1 MSASAWRL
9 CFVPPLG
16 GRWGATVALIVG
28 LLLAVSS
35 AGAQTTAAPAGSPP
49 PPTWRTPTTDA
60 GGQSA
65 ALPPPMV
72 AAVGRTPLARVS
84 AGNGT
89 LPTDHGQVWREYDIS
104 PYTLRVTSTNRPE
117 QALIDWILRETG
129 YETWHGETL
138 GILSVNHRSLV
149 VYHTPQVQAVVA
161 DVVDRFVSSEA
172 QAQTFALHVMTLD
185 SPNWRARV
193 QPLLK
198 PVQVQTPGVQ
208 AWLLERE
215 GAAQLLAELAR
226 KIDFREHSSP
236 QQVVNNGQS
245 TGVSLTRGRSYVR
258 GVNARP
264 DAYQGYQPDTAVI
277 DEGFSLEFSP
287 LLSVDGKT
295 IDATIK
301 CNVDQVEKLVP
312 VMIDVPTSLL
322 PRQRVRIE
330 LPQVS
335 SFRFHER
342 FRWPSDK
349 VLLVSLG
356 MVPLPAPADGKSL
369 VPGLSLPLMT
379 SPARA
384 DMLVMVEN
392 KGSAATAARS
402 TALPSS
408 R

>member
-1 MSASAWRL
+1 MSAMECRSCL
-9 CFVPPLG
+9 GPPLPPG
-16 GRWGATVALIVG
+16 EGRGTRIG
-28 LLLAVSS
+28 LLAAVLMLGTGLAS
-35 AGAQTTAAPAGSPP
+35 AQTAAAPAATDP
-49 PPTWRTPTTDA
+49 PPTWRTATADT
-60 GGQSA
+60 GGQA
-65 ALPPPMV
+65 GALPPSMS
-72 AAVGRTPLARVS
+72 ATVGRAPLARVS

-89 LPTDHGQVWREYDIS
+89 LPNDHGQVWREYDIS

-117 QALIDWILRETG
+117 QAIIDWILRETG

-185 SPNWRARV
+185 NPSWRARV
-193 QPLLK
+193 QSLLK

-215 GAAQLLAELAR
+215 GGAQLLAELAR
-226 KIDFREHSSP
+226 RIDFREHSSP

-245 TGVSLTRGRSYVR
+245 TGVSLTRGRSYIRSVSPR
-258 GVNARP
+258 Q

-301 CNVDQVEKLVP
+301 CNIDQVEKLVS

-330 LPQVS
+330 LPQVAG
-335 SFRFHER
+335 FRFHER

-356 MVPLPAPADGKSL
+356 MVPMPSPADGKSL
-369 VPGLSLPLMT
+369 VPGLSLPLT
-379 SPARA
+379 SSPARA

-392 KGSAATAARS
+392 MGTVATTRK
-402 TALPSS
+402 

>member
-1 MSASAWRL
+1 
-9 CFVPPLG
+9 
-16 GRWGATVALIVG
+16 VALLAAALVVG
-28 LLLAVSS
+28 ASV
-35 AGAQTTAAPAGSPP
+35 AMAQSPAAPAASAP
-49 PPTWRTPTTDA
+49 PPTWRTPAADA
-60 GGQSA
+60 GGPTGSLA
-65 ALPPPMV
+65 ASMP
-72 AAVGRTPLARVS
+72 AAVGRAPLARVS

-89 LPTDHGQVWREYDIS
+89 LPNDHGQVWREYDIS

-117 QALIDWILRETG
+117 QAIIDWILRETG

-138 GILSVNHRSLV
+138 GVLSVNHRSLV

-185 SPNWRARV
+185 NPNWRARV

-215 GAAQLLAELAR
+215 GGAQLLAELAR
-226 KIDFREHSSP
+226 RIDFREYNSP

-245 TGVSLTRGRSYVR
+245 TGTSLTRGRSYIR
-258 GVNARP
+258 GVVPRA

-301 CNVDQVEKLVP
+301 CNVDQVEALVP
-312 VMIDVPTSLL
+312 VMIDIPTSLL

-330 LPQVS
+330 LPQVA

-356 MVPLPAPADGKSL
+356 MVPLPAPAEGKSL
-369 VPGLSLPLMT
+369 VPGLSLPFST

-392 KGSAATAARS
+392 KGAVATPAKR
-402 TALPSS
+402 
-408 R
+408 

>member
-1 MSASAWRL
+1 MTTVLLTLRVRFAWFGLTRSVRSTLAAALVLGASL
-9 CFVPPLG
+9 
-16 GRWGATVALIVG
+16 AL
-28 LLLAVSS
+28 
-35 AGAQTTAAPAGSPP
+35 AQTSAAPAVNGP
-49 PPTWRTPTTDA
+49 PPTWRTPTADS
-60 GGQSA
+60 GGQAGTLASSA
-65 ALPPPMV
+65 P
-72 AAVGRTPLARVS
+72 AVSRAPLTRVS

-89 LPTDHGQVWREYDIS
+89 LPNDHGQVWREYDIS

-117 QALIDWILRETG
+117 QAIIDWILRETG

-185 SPNWRARV
+185 NPNWRARV
-193 QPLLK
+193 QSLLT

-215 GAAQLLAELAR
+215 GGAELLAELTR
-226 KIDFREHSSP
+226 RIDFRQHNSP

-258 GVNARP
+258 GAIPRP

-287 LLSVDGKT
+287 LLSVDGRS

-330 LPQVS
+330 LPQVA

-356 MVPLPAPADGKSL
+356 MVPMPAPADGKSL
-369 VPGLSLPLMT
+369 VPGLSLPFST
-379 SPARA
+379 SPART

-392 KGSAATAARS
+392 KGTVAT
-402 TALPSS
+402 PGKK
-408 R
+408 

>member
-1 MSASAWRL
+1 
-9 CFVPPLG
+9 
-16 GRWGATVALIVG
+16 
-28 LLLAVSS
+28 
-35 AGAQTTAAPAGSPP
+35 
-49 PPTWRTPTTDA
+49 
-60 GGQSA
+60 
-65 ALPPPMV
+65 MV
-72 AAVGRTPLARVS
+72 ASVGRTALARVS

-89 LPTDHGQVWREYDIS
+89 LPNDHGQVWREYDIS

-117 QALIDWILRETG
+117 QAIIDRILPRDRLRNLARRDAG
-129 YETWHGETL
+129 HPQRQPSLAWWSIIRPRSRPWWPTWLT
-138 GILSVNHRSLV
+138 
-149 VYHTPQVQAVVA
+149 A
-161 DVVDRFVSSEA
+161 SSPA
-172 QAQTFALHVMTLD
+172 RPKLQTFALHVMTLD
-185 SPNWRARV
+185 NPNWRARV

-226 KIDFREHSSP
+226 RDRLP
-236 QQVVNNGQS
+236 RAQLAQQQVVNNGQS
-245 TGVSLTRGRSYVR
+245 TGVSLTRGRSYIR
-258 GVNARP
+258 GVTPRP

-312 VMIDVPTSLL
+312 VMIDVPTNLL

-356 MVPLPAPADGKSL
+356 MVPVPAPPTENRWCRAS
-369 VPGLSLPLMT
+369 PCRLPR

-392 KGSAATAARS
+392 KGAAAASAKR
-402 TALPSS
+402 TALPLS

>member
-1 MSASAWRL
+1 MALLAAALVLGAS
-9 CFVPPLG
+9 
-16 GRWGATVALIVG
+16 VAL
-28 LLLAVSS
+28 
-35 AGAQTTAAPAGSPP
+35 AQTAAPPGGNAP
-49 PPTWRTPTTDA
+49 PPTWRTATADSGPQA
-60 GGQSA
+60 G
-65 ALPPPMV
+65 ALASSIP
-72 AAVGRTPLARVS
+72 AAVGRAPLARVS

-89 LPTDHGQVWREYDIS
+89 LPNDHGQVWREYDIS

-117 QALIDWILRETG
+117 QAIIDWILRETG

-138 GILSVNHRSLV
+138 GVLSVNHRSLV
-149 VYHTPQVQAVVA
+149 VYHTPQVQAIVA

-185 SPNWRARV
+185 NPNWRARV
-193 QPLLK
+193 QSLLK

-215 GAAQLLAELAR
+215 GGAQLLAELAR
-226 KIDFREHSSP
+226 RIDFRQHNSP

-258 GVNARP
+258 GANPRP

-322 PRQRVRIE
+322 PRQRVRTE
-330 LPQVS
+330 LPQVA

-356 MVPLPAPADGKSL
+356 MVPMPAPADGKSL
-369 VPGLSLPLMT
+369 VPGLSLPLST
-379 SPARA
+379 SPART

-392 KGSAATAARS
+392 KGAVATPTKR
-402 TALPSS
+402 
-408 R
+408 

>member
-1 MSASAWRL
+1 VTL
-9 CFVPPLG
+9 
-16 GRWGATVALIVG
+16 
-28 LLLAVSS
+28 
-35 AGAQTTAAPAGSPP
+35 AQTTAAPAVSDP
-49 PPTWRTPTTDA
+49 PPTWRTATANPGTQA
-60 GGQSA
+60 GAIAPSI
-65 ALPPPMV
+65 P
-72 AAVGRTPLARVS
+72 AAVGHASLARVS

-89 LPTDHGQVWREYDIS
+89 LPNDHGQVWREYDIS

-149 VYHTPQVQAVVA
+149 VYQTPQVQAVVA

-185 SPNWRARV
+185 NPNWRARV

-226 KIDFREHSSP
+226 RIDFREHSSP

-245 TGVSLTRGRSYVR
+245 TGVSLTRGRSYIR
-258 GVNARP
+258 GVTARP

-287 LLSVDGKT
+287 LMSVDGKI
-295 IDATIK
+295 IDAAIK

-312 VMIDVPTSLL
+312 VMIDVPTNLL
-322 PRQRVRIE
+322 PRQRARIE
-330 LPQVS
+330 LPQVV

-356 MVPLPAPADGKSL
+356 MVPLPSPGDGKSL
-369 VPGLSLPLMT
+369 VPGLSLPLTT

-392 KGSAATAARS
+392 KGAVAAPRK
-402 TALPSS
+402 